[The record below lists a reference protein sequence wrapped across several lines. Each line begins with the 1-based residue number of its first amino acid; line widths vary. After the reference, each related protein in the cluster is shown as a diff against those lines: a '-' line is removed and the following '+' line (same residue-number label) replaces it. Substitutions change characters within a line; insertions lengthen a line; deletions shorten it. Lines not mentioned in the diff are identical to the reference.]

1 MLSGCHPNKIS
12 VTMNRYRPLLFVLDF
27 LTGLTFGQTADRS
40 SDPAPAEYTFRFV
53 AGDGMFYT
61 PCNGNGEELGRLLAC
76 IAQHKVAM
84 YDGKLPVR
92 ADGYCTS
99 QPSEAENLAMAKTCQ
114 NRVKT
119 EMALRDGVAEALWKS
134 LMTVHRWSNIY
145 NAHSIPT
152 KLRSFGAEEPADLWN
167 DSVLIERMAR
177 VEHNRWV
184 MERLIQGYRP
194 ATVEEEQMVEFEP
207 DKEKRKKKKKA
218 LEQDIFAHICL
229 KPYDALSKSFKDYD
243 RMIMKYLW
251 RINKPLAE

>member
-12 VTMNRYRPLLFVLDF
+12 VTMNRSRPLLFVLDF
-27 LTGLTFGQTADRS
+27 LAGLTFGQTADRP

-99 QPSEAENLAMAKTCQ
+99 QPSEAENLAMAKTCP

-119 EMALRDGVAEALWKS
+119 EMALRDGVAEACFIAKNHVAIGSHTDLASIDLPAS
-134 LMTVHRWSNIY
+134 LASLGAWTFSNSGIQILTCRVTILP
-145 NAHSIPT
+145 NAEGDGEAFYKDFSSSEI
-152 KLRSFGAEEPADLWN
+152 RVPAG
-167 DSVLIERMAR
+167 SVED
-177 VEHNRWV
+177 
-184 MERLIQGYRP
+184 YK
-194 ATVEEEQMVEFEP
+194 AT
-207 DKEKRKKKKKA
+207 
-218 LEQDIFAHICL
+218 
-229 KPYDALSKSFKDYD
+229 YG
-243 RMIMKYLW
+243 
-251 RINKPLAE
+251 